1 MTCLFCCV
9 FCLRCVVFVWAWC
22 LMSLCVACDLL
33 RDAVWC
39 VFVCVVVGAVCL
51 RVLRDVW
58 RDGVWF
64 VFGVGCCLC
73 VLLLNMLV

>member
-1 MTCLFCCV
+1 MACLFCFVFSVCV
-9 FCLRCVVFVWAWC
+9 ALCVWAWC
-22 LMSLCVACDLL
+22 LMSLCVACELL
-33 RDAVWC
+33 HGVVWC
-39 VFVCVVVGAVCL
+39 VFVCVVLGAVCL

-64 VFGVGCCLC
+64 VFGFGCCLY